1 MVRRVIYF
9 VRRVKAY
16 LIEGCGA
23 QGKIKLYQYM
33 LPNAILIVFHNISKI
48 IVDLRKDRTI
58 SYKFLGF

>member
-33 LPNAILIVFHNISKI
+33 LPNAILIVFHNISKNYSRLAQGPHDF
-48 IVDLRKDRTI
+48 V
-58 SYKFLGF
+58 